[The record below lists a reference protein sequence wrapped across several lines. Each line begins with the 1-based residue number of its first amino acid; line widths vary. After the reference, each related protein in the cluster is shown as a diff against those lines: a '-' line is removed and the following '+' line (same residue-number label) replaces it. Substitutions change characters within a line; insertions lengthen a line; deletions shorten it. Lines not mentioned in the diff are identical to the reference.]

1 MLPLL
6 LAEDLCQLLASQLPA
21 FVKLVTV
28 VPNVVLFT
36 KVDLLRFPNVVVKV
50 DVDLSGLATE
60 RVCGRVCSSQSCP
73 LTRERAGPWGS
84 TPSEPYTSG

>member
-60 RVCGRVCSSQSCP
+60 RVCSSQSCP